1 MDSALIQG
9 IRRLL
14 SDYDNMDELVQDL
27 TAALEESSLPKR
39 GVAAKWSAISGD
51 DSESSL
57 EGGRTGGPRA
67 ERSQAQLSDSD
78 ELLQRL
84 CAWRHRQSNAAAAE
98 SDSVNENFLP
108 RPQRRKRKLKRMAVD
123 PPSVPQVCR
132 RPLAK
137 SETSLT
143 LDLSRL
149 KGRATPASPA
159 RLSSSSSLCGKR
171 KRSVR
176 ERSLESLARVHRRSE
191 CCDSMDTGDGA
202 AAKPHGESSSLSSSE
217 SDAGVLTNDEGR
229 EGDDE
234 QSDFF
239 HEAGPACG
247 IPTGVVAWWDEE
259 GPLAQL
265 GAHFQAILGAS
276 LAPHMPHPHR
286 DGREIRSGRRR
297 LGKSVRDAAKALA
310 VSLPSEHRLAGRLA
324 DASPRRR
331 VLSERGSHG
340 RGAEV
345 KRRRRAPPA
354 GGGRAPDA
362 CPDWGA
368 RPRHRP
374 FLDPPPPP
382 PPPSPQPS

>member
-39 GVAAKWSAISGD
+39 GATAKWSAISGD

-57 EGGRTGGPRA
+57 EGGRTRDGRPRA
-67 ERSQAQLSDSD
+67 ERGQAQLSDSD

-84 CAWRHRQSNAAAAE
+84 CAWRHRQSNVAAAE

-123 PPSVPQVCR
+123 PPSIPQ
-132 RPLAK
+132 
-137 SETSLT
+137 
-143 LDLSRL
+143 LSRL
-149 KGRATPASPA
+149 KGRAAPAGPGR
-159 RLSSSSSLCGKR
+159 RLPSSLCGKR

-191 CCDSMDTGDGA
+191 CCDSMDTGDAGA
-202 AAKPHGESSSLSSSE
+202 AGKPHGECSSSLSSSE
-217 SDAGVLTNDEGR
+217 SDAGILTNDEGR

-247 IPTGVVAWWDEE
+247 IPAGVMAWWDEE

-324 DASPRRR
+324 E
-331 VLSERGSHG
+331 VLSERGAHG